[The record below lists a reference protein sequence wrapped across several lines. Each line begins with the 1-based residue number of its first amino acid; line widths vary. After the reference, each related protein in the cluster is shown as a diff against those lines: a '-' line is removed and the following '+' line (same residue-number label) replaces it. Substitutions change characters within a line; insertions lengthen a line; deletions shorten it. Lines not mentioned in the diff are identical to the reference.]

1 MSEPE
6 LRILTP
12 KFGDTGRLGYKLF
25 ARRIRVVVDWADG
38 KTSTMEA
45 QGNIR
50 FNSDMEVPEEAEE
63 ISYFGSA
70 TDLRRI
76 PSGIGVLGVSLYMS
90 DIDKVTEAF
99 PLPTVAEDS
108 LMAKEP
114 KLGTLPDMVCS
125 LCGTH
130 LKAEDAAWTISP
142 TGNSPVCGGGCGAEG

>member
-1 MSEPE
+1 MSNPE
-6 LRILTP
+6 LRILNP
-12 KFGDTGRLGYKLF
+12 KYNPGVLPPF
-25 ARRIRVVVDWADG
+25 ARRVRVVVEWADG
-38 KTSTMEA
+38 KTSTLEA

-50 FNSDMEVPEEAEE
+50 FKSDVQVPEDSEE
-63 ISYFGSA
+63 MYFGNA

-76 PSGIGVLGVSLYMS
+76 PSGFGRLGMS
-90 DIDKVTEAF
+90 MYLAAIDKVTEAF

-108 LMAKEP
+108 LMVKEP

-142 TGNSPVCGGGCGAEG
+142 TGNSPACGGGCPD